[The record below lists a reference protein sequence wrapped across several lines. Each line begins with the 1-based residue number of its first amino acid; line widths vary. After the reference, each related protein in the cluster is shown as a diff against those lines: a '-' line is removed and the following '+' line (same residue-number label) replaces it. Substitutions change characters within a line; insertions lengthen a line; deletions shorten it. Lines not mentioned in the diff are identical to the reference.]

1 MSAARP
7 VPSLAIVG
15 GGIAGLTL
23 ALNLINRSKSAS
35 CPQPKYTVTIYES
48 AHAFAEIGAGVSFGP
63 NASRAMKA
71 IGPEVYAAF
80 ERTQTRNQF
89 ESKQDVWFDFRFG
102 ESIDGRYKV
111 SGEEGADANGELIA
125 TVKCPGG
132 QRGVKRSDF
141 LDELIKHVPEGVAKF
156 GRRVTHYTESANGKV
171 TLHFRE
177 GDDEIHDAVIGCDGI
192 KSNIRKALLSETSKP
207 ENAHATFSGK
217 FCYRG
222 LIPMD
227 EAVSLLGEEMAKN
240 AQMYL
245 GRHGHILTFAIEK
258 GKLMN
263 VVAFASAKEWHDD
276 RWVVEANHDQ
286 MKADFEGWSP
296 TVTKIISLMRKNDI
310 WALFNHPP
318 APTYVSK
325 RGRVCILGDAAHATT
340 PHKGSGAGMAIEDAL
355 VMGQLVSEALAG
367 DNVDAGR
374 AIPAAF
380 RAFDATRRERTL
392 RLVEDSRETGQLY
405 DLEHPAFGTDKDK
418 IRETLLTRMNWVWD
432 MDLDAEVTRSL
443 EKLRNIEQPARP

>member
-1 MSAARP
+1 MLPTKP
-7 VPSLAIVG
+7 VPSIAIVG

-23 ALNLINRSKSAS
+23 ALNLINLSKSPS
-35 CPQPKYTVTIYES
+35 SQQPKYTVTIYES

-102 ESIDGRYKV
+102 ESVDGRYKV
-111 SGEEGADANGELIA
+111 EGEEGEDANGELIA
-125 TVKCPGG
+125 TVKCSGG

-141 LDELIKHVPEGVAKF
+141 LDELIKHVPDGIAKF
-156 GRRVTHYTESANGKV
+156 GRRVTHYTEGENGKV
-171 TLHFRE
+171 TLHFKE
-177 GDDEIHDAVIGCDGI
+177 GDDEVHDAVIGCDGI
-192 KSNIRKALLSETSKP
+192 KSNIRKTLLAETPKP
-207 ENAHATFSGK
+207 ENANATFSGK

-222 LIPMD
+222 LIPMG

-276 RWVVEANHDQ
+276 RWVVEANQDQ

-318 APTYVSK
+318 APTYVSD
-325 RGRVCILGDAAHATT
+325 RGRVCLVGDAAHATT
-340 PHKGSGAGMAIEDAL
+340 PHKGSGAGMAIEDSL
-355 VMGQLVSEALAG
+355 VMGQLISEALAG

-380 RAFDATRRERTL
+380 RVFDATRRERTL

-405 DLEHPAFGTDKDK
+405 DLEHPVFGTDKDK
-418 IRETLLTRMNWVWD
+418 IRETLLTRMDWVWEKD
-432 MDLDAEVTRSL
+432 VEAEVNNSL
-443 EKLRNIEQPARP
+443 DKLRNSLLGHET

>member
-1 MSAARP
+1 MSPTKP
-7 VPSLAIVG
+7 VPSIAIVG

-23 ALNLINRSKSAS
+23 ALNLINRSKSPS
-35 CPQPKYTVTIYES
+35 SQQPKYTVTIYES

-71 IGPEVYAAF
+71 IGPEVHAAF

-89 ESKQDVWFDFRFG
+89 ESKQDVWFDFRYG
-102 ESIDGRYKV
+102 ESVDGRYRV
-111 SGEEGADANGELIA
+111 EGEEGEDANGELIA

-141 LDELIKHVPEGVAKF
+141 LDELIKHVPDGIAKF
-156 GRRVTHYTESANGKV
+156 GRRVTHYTESEDGKV
-171 TLHFRE
+171 TLHFKE

-192 KSNIRKALLSETSKP
+192 KSNIRKALLAETSKP
-207 ENAHATFSGK
+207 ENANATFSGK

-276 RWVVEANHDQ
+276 RWVVEANQDQ
-286 MKADFEGWSP
+286 MRADFEGWSP

-318 APTYVSK
+318 APRYVSD
-325 RGRVCILGDAAHATT
+325 RGRVCLVGDAAHATT
-340 PHKGSGAGMAIEDAL
+340 PHKGSGAGMAIEDSL
-355 VMGQLVSEALAG
+355 VMGQLISEALAG
-367 DNVDAGR
+367 ENVDAGR

-380 RAFDATRRERTL
+380 RVFDATRRERTL

-405 DLEHPAFGTDKDK
+405 DLEHPVIGADKDK
-418 IRETLLTRMNWVWD
+418 IKEMLLTRMDWVWEK
-432 MDLDAEVTRSL
+432 DLEAEVNNSL
-443 EKLRNIEQPARP
+443 DKLRNSLLGHET

>member
-23 ALNLINRSKSAS
+23 ALNLINRSKSPS
-35 CPQPKYTVTIYES
+35 SPQPKYTVTIYES

-102 ESIDGRYKV
+102 ESVDGRYKV

-125 TVKCPGG
+125 TVKCSGG

-141 LDELIKHVPEGVAKF
+141 LDELIKHMPEGVAKF
-156 GRRVTHYTESANGKV
+156 GRRVTHYTETANGKV
-171 TLHFRE
+171 TLHFKE

-192 KSNIRKALLSETSKP
+192 KSNIRKTLLAETPKP
-207 ENAHATFSGK
+207 ENANATFSGK

-318 APTYVSK
+318 APTYVSD
-325 RGRVCILGDAAHATT
+325 RGRVCLLGDAAHATT

-367 DNVDAGR
+367 ESVDAGR

-380 RAFDATRRERTL
+380 RVFDATRRERTL

-405 DLEHPAFGTDKDK
+405 DLEHPEFGTDKEK
-418 IRETLLTRMNWVWD
+418 IKETLLTRMDWVWET
-432 MDLDAEVTRSL
+432 DLEAELTNSL
-443 EKLRNIEQPARP
+443 DKLRKSLLGHDA

>member
-1 MSAARP
+1 MSPTKP
-7 VPSLAIVG
+7 VPSIAIVG

-23 ALNLINRSKSAS
+23 ALNLIKRSKSPS
-35 CPQPKYTVTIYES
+35 SSQPKYSVTIYES

-80 ERTQTRNQF
+80 EKTETRNQF

-102 ESIDGRYKV
+102 ESVDGKYQV
-111 SGEEGADANGELIA
+111 EGGEGADATGELIA
-125 TVKCPGG
+125 TVKCSGG

-141 LDELIKHVPEGVAKF
+141 LDELIKHVPDGVAKF
-156 GRRVTHYTESANGKV
+156 GRRVTHYTESEDGKV
-171 TLHFRE
+171 TLHFKE

-192 KSNIRKALLSETSKP
+192 KSNIRKTLLAETSKP
-207 ENAHATFSGK
+207 ENANATFSGK

-276 RWVVEANHDQ
+276 RWVVEANHEQ

-296 TVTKIISLMRKNDI
+296 TATKIISLMRKNDI

-318 APTYVSK
+318 APTYVSDG
-325 RGRVCILGDAAHATT
+325 GRVCIIGDAAHATT
-340 PHKGSGAGMAIEDAL
+340 PHKGSGAGMAIEDSL
-355 VMGQLVSEALAG
+355 VLGQLVSEALAG
-367 DNVDAGR
+367 EHVDASK
-374 AIPAAF
+374 AICAAF
-380 RAFDATRRERTL
+380 RVYDATRRERTL

-405 DLEHPAFGTDKDK
+405 DLEHPVFGTDKEK
-418 IRETLLTRMNWVWD
+418 IRETLLNRMDWVWQK
-432 MDLDAEVTRSL
+432 DLEDELTNSL
-443 EKLRNIEQPARP
+443 DKLRNSLLGHET